1 MLKELPDD
9 PVDYMLKYIKENLG
23 DKASKHR
30 NERIELELLRKEV
43 KGLEELKKGL
53 MEEYN
58 LEEAPEGEDGEEEV
72 EEEKGGSEEHS
83 SEDDEHDM
91 VEDLP
96 IA

>member
-9 PVDYMLKYIKENLG
+9 PVDYMLKYIKEKLG
-23 DKASKHR
+23 DKALKHR